1 MVNEVYAGKAKS
13 GSMDSVAP
21 LGELIFFGF
30 WLMAFLLVFTFIFTA
45 AFPLTFLFA
54 IPIWIT
60 GYTLFRLWSKSTVTI
75 DREKDT
81 LEFSQS
87 LIFTPGITW
96 RSESRS
102 LSELTK
108 IQVGMSSYSRQ
119 IDPDMERGL
128 YESRMESDEA
138 IGWNRMTSKE
148 KSEVMNVQEN
158 FWQIYLTGYNRE
170 NEEWILDI
178 SDAALVGTNKVP
190 NTKFINELCSML
202 GLPEPTLKEDKPQTL
217 LPVFI
222 ILGVM
227 ISPGILITLD
237 ESFLNL
243 NDILAIIFSLSIWI
257 LSFMSLVAYFVV
269 RIILSVTNPGFD
281 SPPLPEEGLPEEYKS
296 RSVAKGEKVVK
307 FNEKLSKMNKTLFL
321 KELGLI
327 FLVSLVIS
335 ILAGAPSLLLVIF
348 SVGLYQRWK
357 AHTSEHALAG
367 KCIHSVDGY
376 PEGTNLK
383 KWEKRWTKGPDS
395 GWNCSQT
402 PLAGE
407 SYCLVHMKLYQW
419 RISDGRGNEER
430 RPRMSLREEREQF
443 IQEHSEIAKTLF
455 GDRTDLTEDEWYDL
469 AMAAGNP
476 VHPNDK

>member
-148 KSEVMNVQEN
+148 QSVVMQKQVD
-158 FWQIYLTGYNRE
+158 FWKIYLIGYNKE
-170 NEEWILDI
+170 NEKWILDI
-178 SDAALVGTNKVP
+178 SGAALVGTNKVP
-190 NTKFINELCSML
+190 NTKFINELCSLL
-202 GLPEPTLKEDKPQTL
+202 GLPEPTLKSDKPETI
-217 LPVFI
+217 LPFLIYAGVIFSPAIMI
-222 ILGVM
+222 IL
-227 ISPGILITLD
+227 D
-237 ESFLNL
+237 ENFLNL
-243 NDILAIIFSLSIWI
+243 NSILAIIFYLSIWI
-257 LSFMSLVAYFVV
+257 SSFISLIAYFVV
-269 RIILSVTNPGFD
+269 RIILSVTNPEFGG
-281 SPPLPEEGLPEEYKS
+281 PPLPVEGLPE
-296 RSVAKGEKVVK
+296 
-307 FNEKLSKMNKTLFL
+307 
-321 KELGLI
+321 
-327 FLVSLVIS
+327 
-335 ILAGAPSLLLVIF
+335 
-348 SVGLYQRWK
+348 
-357 AHTSEHALAG
+357 
-367 KCIHSVDGY
+367 
-376 PEGTNLK
+376 
-383 KWEKRWTKGPDS
+383 
-395 GWNCSQT
+395 GWNM
-402 PLAGE
+402 A
-407 SYCLVHMKLYQW
+407 QW
-419 RISDGRGNEER
+419 RMYGQSW
-430 RPRMSLREEREQF
+430 L
-443 IQEHSEIAKTLF
+443 
-455 GDRTDLTEDEWYDL
+455 
-469 AMAAGNP
+469 
-476 VHPNDK
+476 DKQDKD

>member
-13 GSMDSVAP
+13 GSIDSLAP

-45 AFPLTFLFA
+45 AFPLTFLCA

-87 LIFTPGITW
+87 LIFTPGISW

-148 KSEVMNVQEN
+148 QSKIMQKQEN
-158 FWQIYLTGYNRE
+158 FWKIYLIGYNKE
-170 NEEWILDI
+170 NGKWILDI

-202 GLPEPTLKEDKPQTL
+202 GLPEPTLKSDKPQAI
-217 LPVFI
+217 LPVLI
-222 ILGVM
+222 IPGV
-227 ISPGILITLD
+227 ICSPAIMITLD
-237 ESFLNL
+237 ENFLHL
-243 NDILAIIFSLSIWI
+243 NSGLFALSIWI
-257 LSFMSLVAYFVV
+257 LSFMSLIAYFVV
-269 RIILSVTNPGFD
+269 RIILSVTNPEFGG
-281 SPPLPEEGLPEEYKS
+281 PPLPEEGLPE
-296 RSVAKGEKVVK
+296 
-307 FNEKLSKMNKTLFL
+307 
-321 KELGLI
+321 
-327 FLVSLVIS
+327 
-335 ILAGAPSLLLVIF
+335 
-348 SVGLYQRWK
+348 
-357 AHTSEHALAG
+357 
-367 KCIHSVDGY
+367 
-376 PEGTNLK
+376 
-383 KWEKRWTKGPDS
+383 
-395 GWNCSQT
+395 GWNM
-402 PLAGE
+402 A
-407 SYCLVHMKLYQW
+407 QW
-419 RISDGRGNEER
+419 RMHGQSW
-430 RPRMSLREEREQF
+430 L
-443 IQEHSEIAKTLF
+443 
-455 GDRTDLTEDEWYDL
+455 
-469 AMAAGNP
+469 
-476 VHPNDK
+476 DKQDKD